1 MTEPPADRHP
11 RTRVTR
17 LPYVVVA
24 IIVLLAAAAWGVFTL
39 RERRTADHEMFG
51 AGDVPARVDQPAA
64 NPPQR

>member
-1 MTEPPADRHP
+1 MTEPPTDRHP

-24 IIVLLAAAAWGVFTL
+24 IVVLLAAAAWGTLTL
-39 RERRTADHEMFG
+39 RERRTADREMFG
-51 AGDVPARVDQPAA
+51 AGDDPARVEQAVT